1 MNGIGILKGIAD
13 LVVELLLL
21 IIYVPKTLYKI
32 LKDPTWVPQ
41 FISEQLSKKQGY
53 QEYVSPVFLYILMAL
68 APFALVP
75 IEAIDFAGEDGTI
88 WDLLE
93 NEGTFLRATIFMSIP
108 LIFAFL
114 TQLISSGK
122 LSRTTLELHYSIQC
136 YLFAPLILSIQ
147 IIWALSI
154 IGNYSDPYCMYNLQ
168 WSDSFLL
175 PKLFLPIIF
184 LATFFWLIWNQFYL
198 LKKEFNGSNFRAI
211 ITILIGLVLVFVV
224 TNSITLKIGIPC
236 FTSEI
241 IVASIT
247 TIAIAVLFGAAL
259 LERLLHWLKS
269 K

>member
-1 MNGIGILKGIAD
+1 MNRIDILKGIAD
-13 LVVELLLL
+13 IVVELLLL

-41 FISEQLSKKQGY
+41 FISEELSKKQGY

-75 IEAIDFAGEDGTI
+75 IEVIDFAGEDSSM

-93 NEGTFLRATIFMSIP
+93 NEGTFLRATIFISIP

-114 TQLISSGK
+114 TELIKSGK
-122 LSRTTLELHYSIQC
+122 LSRTTLEQHFSIQC

-154 IGNYSDPYCMYNLQ
+154 IGNYSNPYNIFYLQ

-175 PKLFLPIIF
+175 PKLLLPIIF
-184 LATFFWLIWNQFYL
+184 LATFLWLILNQFYL
-198 LKKEFNGSNFRAI
+198 LKKEFNGSKFRAI
-211 ITILIGLVLVFVV
+211 ITILLGTVIVFVV
-224 TNSITLKIGIPC
+224 TNSITLKIDNPS

-241 IVASIT
+241 IVASIL
-247 TIAIAVLFGAAL
+247 TIAIVVLFGAAL
-259 LERLLHWLKS
+259 LERLLNWLKS